1 MFMIQ
6 ILNITKPGM
15 VKKKK
20 LKLKKIYFRDKPDFD
35 KIRSDSYEHQE
46 EYE

>member
-15 VKKKK
+15 EKKK
-20 LKLKKIYFRDKPDFD
+20 KLKKIYFRDKPDFD
-35 KIRSDSYEHQE
+35 EIGGSIYEH
-46 EYE
+46 